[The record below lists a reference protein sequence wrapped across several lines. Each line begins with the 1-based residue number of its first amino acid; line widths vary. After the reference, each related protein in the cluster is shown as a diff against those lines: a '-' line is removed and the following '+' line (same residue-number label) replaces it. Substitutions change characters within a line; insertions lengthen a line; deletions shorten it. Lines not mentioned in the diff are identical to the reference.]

1 MGANNI
7 IQDQS
12 FRKHS
17 HKYLKTEDC
26 VAKAENPENIEIA
39 TPICLAVWLFW
50 CEKGVLL
57 PNLGLL
63 ASKMDNLDEICCHM
77 T

>member
-1 MGANNI
+1 MFHNCMGANNI

-39 TPICLAVWLFW
+39 TPICLAV
-50 CEKGVLL
+50 
-57 PNLGLL
+57 
-63 ASKMDNLDEICCHM
+63 
-77 T
+77 